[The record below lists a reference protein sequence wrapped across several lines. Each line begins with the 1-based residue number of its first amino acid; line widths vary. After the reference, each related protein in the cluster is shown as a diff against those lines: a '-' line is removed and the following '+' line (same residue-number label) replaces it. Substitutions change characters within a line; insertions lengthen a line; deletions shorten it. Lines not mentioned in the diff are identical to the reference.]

1 MPGRNYTE
9 TGIADVG
16 SLTGLNNSDVDPK
29 GEGAVIICISS
40 HFSNNMPSNI
50 IFSYGVLGIYPYLP
64 PEHWKINCIGPKHHG
79 FEYILH
85 MSKVV
90 FSCTKR
96 GGLQS
101 L

>member
-1 MPGRNYTE
+1 MPGRGDTE

-29 GEGAVIICISS
+29 GEGAVITCISS
-40 HFSNNMPSNI
+40 HFSNNMPLNI
-50 IFSYGVLGIYPYLP
+50 IFSLGVLGIYPYI
-64 PEHWKINCIGPKHHG
+64 HWKINCIGPKHHG
-79 FEYILH
+79 FKYILH

-90 FSCTKR
+90 FSCTER